1 MRFRITRRNLM
12 GQVAACCALL
22 LALVACSGPSL
33 DIPPTPTPNP
43 SAMSMVSNHSHG
55 ESGPNARLIT
65 RYGGPVAVEL
75 STQPEKPQ
83 PHTRFTITY
92 SLKDTDGSGLAG
104 DRLRLTHE
112 RLMHLIVVSQ
122 DLQHFAHIHPQDM
135 GDGRYTVGAS
145 MEAAG
150 KYLLF
155 NEFVTA
161 DGTTQIERDLIAT
174 SGAEDAD
181 TPAALVPDVGQPQQ
195 VEGLTVTLT
204 SAASKVR
211 RRAPATFNLNVTRDG
226 QPVTDL
232 QPFLGAAC
240 HVVIVSADTKQ
251 FAHTHGDVPGGA
263 MSGDMSGMNMGTM
276 AMPTPPARFGPAL
289 QFTHTFMQPGLYR
302 VWVQFGHK
310 DKVVTVAY
318 NVQVVK

>member
-1 MRFRITRRNLM
+1 
-12 GQVAACCALL
+12 
-22 LALVACSGPSL
+22 
-33 DIPPTPTPNP
+33 
-43 SAMSMVSNHSHG
+43 
-55 ESGPNARLIT
+55 
-65 RYGGPVAVEL
+65 
-75 STQPEKPQ
+75 
-83 PHTRFTITY
+83 
-92 SLKDTDGSGLAG
+92 
-104 DRLRLTHE
+104 
-112 RLMHLIVVSQ
+112 
-122 DLQHFAHIHPQDM
+122 M

-145 MEAAG
+145 VEAAG

-161 DGTTQIERDLIAT
+161 DGTTQIERDLLAT
-174 SGAEDAD
+174 DGAEGAD
-181 TPAALVPDVGQPQQ
+181 NPPTLVPDVGQPQQ

-204 SAASKVR
+204 SAASRVR
-211 RRAPATFNLNVTRDG
+211 RRAAATFNLNVMKDG
-226 QPVTDL
+226 KPVTDL

-276 AMPTPPARFGPAL
+276 VMPTPPAHFGPAL

-302 VWVQFGHK
+302 VWVQFGHE

-318 NVQVVK
+318 NVQVIK